1 MDLRPLSDFRTRVR
15 YGTALPFH
23 IRHPD
28 GTLLLARGQVMRD
41 EAQFDALVA
50 RGAVIDDSDAQ
61 AGARSSGVA
70 VHDAPVEQLPGMWVR
85 CMSRVGH
92 LLRESVQTNFIDAL
106 EEASRPVLALIQ
118 RDPDLAIFQMVQQ
131 VEGGRQN
138 YGVAHSIH
146 AAVACH
152 LIADRLGWGAAD
164 ARRAF
169 KAALTMNM
177 GMIELQGRL
186 ANQVTPVTPT
196 QREVI
201 RGHPRRSVE
210 FLETAG
216 IADRDWLDAVEQHH
230 EAPDGSGYPRGL
242 REVAPLATLLRH
254 ADVYTAMLS
263 TRINRAA
270 LPANHAARRL
280 FLGHQSDPTAL
291 ALVKE
296 FGIYPPG
303 CYVRLASGEIGV
315 VVKRGEQA
323 NAPVVA
329 ALVDRRGDALM
340 EPVRRSTASPEHAI
354 TEVVDE
360 KTVRVRVSAEKL
372 VALAR
377 S

>member
-1 MDLRPLSDFRTRVR
+1 MDLRPLSELKQRMR
-15 YGTALPFH
+15 YGAALPFH

-28 GTLLLARGQVMRD
+28 GTLLLARGQLMRD

-50 RGAVIDDSDAQ
+50 RGAVIDDSEPQ
-61 AGARSSGVA
+61 AAAVGGVA
-70 VHDAPVEQLPGMWVR
+70 VADPPGEPLPGGWVR

-92 LLRESVQTNFIDAL
+92 LLRESVQTNFVDAL

-131 VEGGRQN
+131 VEGGKQN

-152 LIADRLGWGAAD
+152 LVADRLGWDAAD

-196 QREVI
+196 QRAAI
-201 RGHPRRSVE
+201 RAHPQRSVE
-210 FLETAG
+210 ILQAAG
-216 IADRDWLDAVEQHH
+216 IADGDWLDAVAQHH
-230 EAPDGSGYPRGL
+230 EAPDGSGYPQGL
-242 REVAPLATLLRH
+242 REVGTLAMLLRH

-280 FLGHQSDPTAL
+280 FLAGQSDPMVL

-303 CYVRLASGEIGV
+303 SYVRLASGEVGI

-340 EPVRRSTASPEHAI
+340 EPVRRSTATPEHAI
-354 TEVVDE
+354 TDVIDE
-360 KTVRVRVSAEKL
+360 KTVRVRVATEKL
-372 VALAR
+372 VLLAR
-377 S
+377 G

>member
-1 MDLRPLSDFRTRVR
+1 MDLRPLAELRSRVR
-15 YGTALPFH
+15 YGAPLAFH
-23 IRHPD
+23 VRHPD
-28 GTLLLARGQVMRD
+28 GTLLLARGQPMRD

-50 RGAVIDDSDAQ
+50 RGAIVDLDDA
-61 AGARSSGVA
+61 AAAARHGA
-70 VHDAPVEQLPGMWVR
+70 VHDARPEQLPAMWVR

-92 LLRESVQTNFIDAL
+92 LLRESTQGNFLDAL
-106 EEASRPVLALIQ
+106 DEAAKPVLALIG

-131 VEGGRQN
+131 VEGGKQN

-152 LIADRLGWGAAD
+152 LVASRLGWD
-164 ARRAF
+164 ACVAQRAF

-196 QREVI
+196 QRVAI
-201 RGHPRRSVE
+201 RAHPQRSVE
-210 FLETAG
+210 ILEAAG
-216 IADRDWLDAVEQHH
+216 IADRDWLDAVAQHH
-230 EAPDGSGYPRGL
+230 ELPDGSGYPQGVSDVG
-242 REVAPLATLLRH
+242 ELATLLRH

-270 LPANHAARRL
+270 LPANHAARRI
-280 FLGHQSDPTAL
+280 FLGAKDDPMVL
-291 ALVKE
+291 AIVKE

-323 NAPVVA
+323 NAPLVA

-340 EPVRRSTASPEHAI
+340 EPVRRQTSAAEHAI
-354 TEVVDE
+354 AEVVDE
-360 KTVRVRVSAEKL
+360 KKVRVRVSAERL
-372 VALAR
+372 AAVAR
-377 S
+377 G